1 MLSRFACPLA
11 AMGGRS
17 GCTAPSSEGRVLGCV
32 GMLRHGAHLQLPTLD
47 LSAKPLVSGVIQE
60 WYEISR
66 QGSWCQLGNHSTTQ
80 NTTDFIHC
88 LVPACFPCTIP
99 ALHLIPV
106 GCSSLCSP
114 PTPGRRS
121 WLGPGRLHGR
131 NDSTRQGENWQPAA
145 EK

>member
-1 MLSRFACPLA
+1 MLSRFACLLA
-11 AMGGRS
+11 AVGGRS

-32 GMLRHGAHLQLPTLD
+32 GMLRHGAHLQLPTLG

-88 LVPACFPCTIP
+88 LVPACFLCT
-99 ALHLIPV
+99 
-106 GCSSLCSP
+106 SSLWAAAASAPHPHQAEGAGWDLAACTAEMTQQGRVKTGSP
-114 PTPGRRS
+114 RQRS
-121 WLGPGRLHGR
+121 
-131 NDSTRQGENWQPAA
+131 
-145 EK
+145 K